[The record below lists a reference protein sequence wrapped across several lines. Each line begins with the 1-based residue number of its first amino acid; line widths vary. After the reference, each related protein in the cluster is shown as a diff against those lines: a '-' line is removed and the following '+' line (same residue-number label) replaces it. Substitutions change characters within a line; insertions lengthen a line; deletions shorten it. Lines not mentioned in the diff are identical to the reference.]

1 MWNNRFST
9 PLGTRASFSAE
20 NENPRIL
27 TGLDEIHFGQLTRM
41 TVINSRVSGSNCV
54 TFVVRSPIREE
65 SERRPRNLIRI
76 TSELRVTPFRT
87 NAILAAPTA
96 FQKDYTAK
104 TNSI

>member
-1 MWNNRFST
+1 
-9 PLGTRASFSAE
+9 
-20 NENPRIL
+20 
-27 TGLDEIHFGQLTRM
+27 M
-41 TVINSRVSGSNCV
+41 TVINSRVSSRNYVHGYV
-54 TFVVRSPIREE
+54 TFVVRSPVLEE

-87 NAILAAPTA
+87 NAILVAPTT